1 MYPRQKLSSL
11 ELWHLVLMSVLFLI
25 LVSSP
30 KAILL
35 IFLFFSIW
43 YWSNESTL
51 GFFCFQGPTWTTLKS
66 AFVMLGVC
74 LAVMFGL
81 AFSSSDSSLIL
92 HVGLLLLIALT
103 LFFLLSWYSSY
114 FLLTLSIFSTVY
126 FIFIFIFIF
135 LGMPC

>member
-35 IFLFFSIW
+35 IFLFFPSDTDLMSQHW
-43 YWSNESTL
+43 V
-51 GFFCFQGPTWTTLKS
+51 FCFQGPTWTTLKS

-92 HVGLLLLIALT
+92 HVGFLLLIALT

>member
-35 IFLFFSIW
+35 IFLFFPSDTDLMSQHW
-43 YWSNESTL
+43 V
-51 GFFCFQGPTWTTLKS
+51 FCFQGPTWTTLKS
-66 AFVMLGVC
+66 AFVMLGMC

-92 HVGLLLLIALT
+92 HVGFLLLIALT

-126 FIFIFIFIF
+126 FIFIF

>member
-35 IFLFFSIW
+35 IFLFFPSDTDLMSQHW
-43 YWSNESTL
+43 V
-51 GFFCFQGPTWTTLKS
+51 FCFQGATWTTLKS

-92 HVGLLLLIALT
+92 HVGFLLLIALT

-126 FIFIFIFIF
+126 FIFIF

>member
-35 IFLFFSIW
+35 IFLFFPSDTDLMSQHW
-43 YWSNESTL
+43 V
-51 GFFCFQGPTWTTLKS
+51 FCFQGPTWTTLKS
-66 AFVMLGVC
+66 AFVMLGMC

-92 HVGLLLLIALT
+92 HVGFLLLIALT